1 MLVHGKM
8 FLQSVN
14 REPSGIHAPTAVITT
29 LKNNSLDP
37 RAKHSDTELQS
48 STREVEEA
56 ERLHGGGRKL
66 ERASTSTQRLSFLCD
81 SQLLKGK

>member
-8 FLQSVN
+8 FLQPVN

-37 RAKHSDTELQS
+37 RAKNSGTELQS
-48 STREVEEA
+48 STQEVEEV

-66 ERASTSTQRLSFLCD
+66 ERASTSTQRLNFLCD
-81 SQLLKGK
+81 SQLLQGK